1 MAIIAFQGKNTRTRE
16 ERAGASALSAEVIAA
31 SHRASRGPS
40 SGRTRSTMFATSVKT
55 TDKTTETTSH
65 CTGSPSSSHLS

>member
-1 MAIIAFQGKNTRTRE
+1 
-16 ERAGASALSAEVIAA
+16 
-31 SHRASRGPS
+31 
-40 SGRTRSTMFATSVKT
+40 MFATSVKT